1 MKISRH
7 TKKATTTIED
17 KNNNDKLLIIKLK
30 DLLNNYF
37 QLNHTF
43 NENSIVNDIYAQI
56 DKNLVD
62 KRFQL
67 IYLPSKNDS
76 FVLLSKLNDG
86 KGIPFEFS
94 QNKLNGKCY
103 FLVAFYVVKL
113 FLICQVH
120 QMVPHD

>member
-1 MKISRH
+1 M
-7 TKKATTTIED
+7 
-17 KNNNDKLLIIKLK
+17 LK
-30 DLLNNYF
+30 NYF

-94 QNKLNGKCY
+94 QTKMNGRCRCY
-103 FLVAFYVVKL
+103 FY
-113 FLICQVH
+113 
-120 QMVPHD
+120 